1 MDELKDFD
9 AVVLATGGRVVRP
22 QVPGVDLPLVATFED
37 VLRCKMT
44 GCKFHGNG
52 RQPPVECGQRVLIW
66 GDHFGAADAAEK
78 LAADGRQVFVVT
90 ENRQFAAWME
100 PCHRDVMQKRFA
112 GSNGEGLKRKPFEY
126 PVAVITDSTVL
137 AIGAGGEVALIDNQF
152 RRSTLQVDSVVLASV
167 EVNDDLYGPLLAA
180 GITVAKIG
188 DCRKVHNLRAAVT
201 EGANIG
207 LTLDENLRLNANRA
221 VISCLPTEVAAAGS
235 NHLPGRSRAEQNP
248 LGVS

>member
-9 AVVLATGGRVVRP
+9 AVVLATGGRVIRP
-22 QVPGVDLPLVATFED
+22 QVPGIDLPLVATFED

-44 GCKFHGNG
+44 GCEFHGNG

-66 GDHFGAADAAEK
+66 GDHFGAAEK

-112 GSNGEGLKRKPFEY
+112 GSNGEGLRGKPFEY
-126 PVAVITDSTVL
+126 PVATITDSTVL

-167 EVNDDLYGPLLAA
+167 EVNDDLYGPLLEA
-180 GITVAKIG
+180 GIAVAKIG

-248 LGVS
+248 LGAS